1 MFFLKALMNPVNLF
15 VLFIVGTSLLNC
27 VPEEETIDFDYANG
41 LVFSSDTIL
50 FDTIFSG
57 AGSTTKRLKVF
68 NPNNKALKI
77 ERIELGLGI
86 SSPYRIL
93 VNGTELNY
101 SEDILLLGKDSMLI
115 LVEVFIDPQDENSP
129 YLVQDSLVFKTNG
142 KNQDVKLVAWGQ
154 DANYLGNE
162 VLLCNTTWTKER
174 PYVIYKSIL
183 VDSLCQL
190 TIEKGTNIYG
200 AKDAFIYVKGN
211 IFADGS
217 PDERITFRNDRLDPA
232 YENIPSQWGGII
244 LLEGSNDNYINYS
257 IIRNA
262 VYGIR
267 LGTPDQDTIP
277 DIILKNTII
286 ENMGNSG
293 ILCFSSDL
301 YAENILVNNCIELN
315 CGNIAGG
322 NYIYRHCTFA
332 NYSFNFIR
340 QTPSFFISDNIILD
354 DNSSIIEDVYIE
366 IQNSIIDGNMEDELF
381 FDLDGG
387 ANSFFV
393 FNNSMFKSTIAE
405 LDTLG
410 NILNK
415 NPEFVDPSR
424 YNYRLDTLSPAKDM
438 GVFVGVDH
446 DLDNNQ
452 RDELPDLGAY
462 ERIE

>member
-115 LVEVFIDPQDENSP
+115 LVEVFIDPQDENSA
-129 YLVQDSLVFKTNG
+129 YLVQDSLIFNTNG

-162 VLLCNTTWTKER
+162 VLACNTIWTNKR

>member
-1 MFFLKALMNPVNLF
+1 MFFLKALINPVNLF

>member
-1 MFFLKALMNPVNLF
+1 MFFLKALINPVNLF

-50 FDTIFSG
+50 FDTIFTG

-115 LVEVFIDPQDENSP
+115 LVEVFIDPQDENSA
-129 YLVQDSLVFKTNG
+129 YLVQDSLIFNTNG

-162 VLLCNTTWTKER
+162 VLACNTIWTNKR

>member
-1 MFFLKALMNPVNLF
+1 MLFFKALINPVNVF
-15 VLFIVGTSLLNC
+15 VLFIIGTSLLNC
-27 VPEEETIDFDYANG
+27 VPEEEAIDFDYSNG
-41 LVFSSDTIL
+41 LMFSSDTIL
-50 FDTIFSG
+50 FDTIFTG
-57 AGSTTKRLKVF
+57 AGSTTQRLKVF
-68 NPNNKALKI
+68 NPNSKALKI
-77 ERIELGLGI
+77 DHIELGLGI

-101 SEDILLLGKDSMLI
+101 SEEILLLGKDSMLI

-129 YLVQDSLVFKTNG
+129 YLVQDSIVFNTNG
-142 KNQDVKLVAWGQ
+142 KSQDVKLVAWGQ

-162 VLLCNTTWTKER
+162 VLQCNTAWTKER

-217 PDERITFRNDRLDPA
+217 PEERITFRNERLDPA
-232 YENIPSQWGGII
+232 YDNIPSQWGGII
-244 LLEGSNDNYINYS
+244 FLEGSNDNYINFS

-262 VYGIR
+262 IYGIR
-267 LGTPDQDTIP
+267 LGSPDQDTIP

-354 DNSSIIEDVYIE
+354 DNSAIIEDIYIE

-387 ANSFFV
+387 ANSLFV
-393 FNNSMFKSTIAE
+393 FNNSMFKSTISE

-438 GVFVGVDH
+438 GAFVGVDY

>member
-162 VLLCNTTWTKER
+162 VLACNTIWTNKR

>member
-115 LVEVFIDPQDENSP
+115 LVEVFIDPQDENSA
-129 YLVQDSLVFKTNG
+129 YLVQDSLIFNTNG

>member
-1 MFFLKALMNPVNLF
+1 MFFLKALINPVNLF

-50 FDTIFSG
+50 FDTIFTG